1 MADKRGD
8 TMVTSNHLKGI
19 SNIGQWVTWNPDK
32 KSMEIG
38 EGGTWFIEDGLF
50 THFSPESIADS
61 NILNCHGMLLTPG
74 LIDSH
79 THPAF
84 AATREDEFEMRSQ
97 GKSYLEIA
105 EAGGGIRNSVRKL
118 REISEIDLTDLIET
132 RLNLMLQHGT
142 TTAECKSGYG
152 LSTAAEIKSLRA
164 IQAASARTPLHTY
177 STLLGAHEIPD
188 EYQQNR
194 AAYVALII
202 DEMIPAVAQ
211 QDLATYCD
219 VFCETGV
226 YTPVETE
233 QILLAARQHGLELKF
248 HADEFVSSGGAE
260 LAAKIGALS
269 ADHLMAVSAAGISA
283 LADSDTVATLLPGT
297 TFFLGSS
304 TWAPARKLIDAG
316 ISVAL
321 ATDFNPGSNMSL
333 SLPFIMTLAV
343 IYLHMT
349 PLEAL
354 QAVTQGAAKSMGID
368 NATGCIFPGFQ
379 ADAVLWQA
387 ENYRQLPY
395 FYGSNQVK
403 QIMVGGEMI

>member
-50 THFSPESIADS
+50 THFSPESITDS